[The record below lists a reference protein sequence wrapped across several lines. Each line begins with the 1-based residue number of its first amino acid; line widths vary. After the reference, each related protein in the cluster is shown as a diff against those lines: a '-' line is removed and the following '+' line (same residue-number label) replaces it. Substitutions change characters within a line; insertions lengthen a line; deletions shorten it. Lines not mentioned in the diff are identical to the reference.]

1 MLFTFLGLSFE
12 FEFHGSIFRTL
23 TPGQRKLVM
32 IKTNFQHFCKFANN
46 DWIEWLKGRE
56 ILPRCVKQKSKFL
69 YVYDYHFLLFSFF
82 QKKIPSSSFSPF
94 VFFHSHFYLL
104 NLFRLGCFFWKFQ
117 NLQSLVHINH
127 VWNAQNCFF
136 FHFYCKHF
144 LRICNI
150 FTPFT
155 KSSVPWK
162 EQKTNWNGKK
172 IDINQCQTKID
183 KLTKRIE
190 EKQQS
195 QRLSKNWPINL
206 SIEKFHKDLEI

>member
-1 MLFTFLGLSFE
+1 MIELNDLKEEKFYLDVWNRNVTFCMFLIIIFCY
-12 FEFHGSIFRTL
+12 FH
-23 TPGQRKLVM
+23 
-32 IKTNFQHFCKFANN
+32 
-46 DWIEWLKGRE
+46 
-56 ILPRCVKQKSKFL
+56 
-69 YVYDYHFLLFSFF
+69 FF
-82 QKKIPSSSFSPF
+82 KKNPWSSFSPF
-94 VFFHSHFYLL
+94 IFFYSLSYLL
-104 NLFRLGCFFWKFQ
+104 NLFRLRFFWIFR
-117 NLQSLVHINH
+117 NLQSLVHINQ

-144 LRICNI
+144 LGTCNI

-172 IDINQCQTKID
+172 IDINQCQTKVD

-195 QRLSKNWPINL
+195 QRLSKNWPVNL